1 MLPGSAAPPDDDGAP
16 VYTDPDA
23 HKKEDSAKY
32 TVEHWEEKRAVAWV
46 ADWESTPWAREPEG
60 ARLERVLKM
69 ALEAGHPGIDAEGID
84 TMIGFVQQGR
94 FEATHYIDMWS
105 TRLAEMGVRV
115 ESKKGATEQLEELAA
130 ARAAAEEAARLA
142 AEEAEAELRRP
153 RPPPHPRSLRL
164 RLPDAEIGEAFT
176 AALEA
181 LLRLLPYATL
191 EESGRLRTRVR
202 QSLTKRS
209 DYDEMVALF
218 SKATKY
224 YGMYRVRLEP
234 VDEAGEREEFHFT
247 DRTEAARSLKQLW
260 PAFHDGVVAT
270 RRRRLAHGAQNIGEE
285 FNTTMELLIEQLWG
299 ADEPEQ
305 EAFVVAIRRALA
317 DDERFESV
325 VRAVTGGEDEY
336 GYRCA
341 VVSGA
346 TGPQKFH
353 VVSPEQTVALLNQL
367 RDEFVACLDLRTK
380 RDMAGENADDDDEEG
395 DSDKPDSELGDLQDM
410 MEALAPM
417 SGEALVAVA
426 EEQADEARWQS
437 RLPSW
442 GGRFLVGDLYA
453 QAAWLRQHAAK
464 GDPGLDELAA
474 TSLQAY
480 VLWLFGGFAT
490 GLHWVYLAWKARARR
505 QRWVLDSKRAMEL
518 AVGGPPPP
526 PHLVCGITGK
536 VMIDPHTL
544 RTHAKGAVSA
554 NTPHAKMFNCD
565 HTFSGQVRA
574 SFVSG
579 RLWYP
584 SQCFWIDSS
593 AVLLTHVCFCLRA
606 VVSFLRASRRCWT
619 FCKTSASV
627 HAA

>member
-1 MLPGSAAPPDDDGAP
+1 MLPGSTADEGS
-16 VYTDPDA
+16 VYLDPDA
-23 HKKEDSAKY
+23 EKKNGSVKY
-32 TVEHWEEKRAVAWV
+32 TLKHWEEKRNVAWV
-46 ADWESTPWAREPEG
+46 ADWDNSPWARESED

-69 ALEAGHPGIDAEGID
+69 ALESGHPGIDEEGID

-94 FEATHYIDMWS
+94 FAATHYIDMWS
-105 TRLAEMGVRV
+105 SRLAEMGVQV

-130 ARAAAEEAARLA
+130 AKVAAEEAARLE

-153 RPPPHPRSLRL
+153 KPPPHPRSLRL
-164 RLPDAEIGEAFT
+164 RLPDNEIGVPFNS
-176 AALEA
+176 ALEA

-191 EESGRLRTRVR
+191 EESGRLRSRVR
-202 QSLTKRS
+202 ASLVKRS
-209 DYDEMVALF
+209 DYDEMIRLF

-234 VDEAGEREEFHFT
+234 VEEGGEREEFHFT
-247 DRTEAARSLKQLW
+247 DRTEAARCLKKLW

-270 RRRRLAHGAQNIGEE
+270 RRRRLAQGAQNLGEE

-299 ADEPEQ
+299 SDELEQ

-317 DDERFESV
+317 DEERFE
-325 VRAVTGGEDEY
+325 AVQSAVSGGEDEY
-336 GYRCA
+336 GYRCVMIA
-341 VVSGA
+341 GA
-346 TGPQKFH
+346 TGPQKYH
-353 VVSPEQTVALLNQL
+353 VVSPDQTTSLLNQL
-367 RDEFVACLDLRTK
+367 REEFVRCLDLRTK
-380 RDMAGENADDDDEEG
+380 RDMAGENADDDDE
-395 DSDKPDSELGDLQDM
+395 DDTDKTDSELGDLQDM

-426 EEQADEARWQS
+426 EEQAEEARWQS

-480 VLWLFGGFAT
+480 VLWLLGGFAT
-490 GLHWVYLAWKARARR
+490 GLHWLYLAWKARTRYR
-505 QRWVLDSKRAMEL
+505 RWVCDSKRALEL

-526 PHLVCGITGK
+526 PHLVCGLSGK
-536 VMIDPHTL
+536 IMIDPHTL

-554 NTPHAKMFNCD
+554 NTPHAKMFSCD
-565 HTFSGQVRA
+565 HTFSGQVRFFSKA
-574 SFVSG
+574 AA
-579 RLWYP
+579 P
-584 SQCFWIDSS
+584 EKHC
-593 AVLLTHVCFCLRA
+593 ACLRWCP
-606 VVSFLRASRRCWT
+606 LTCCRCD
-619 FCKTSASV
+619 
-627 HAA
+627 